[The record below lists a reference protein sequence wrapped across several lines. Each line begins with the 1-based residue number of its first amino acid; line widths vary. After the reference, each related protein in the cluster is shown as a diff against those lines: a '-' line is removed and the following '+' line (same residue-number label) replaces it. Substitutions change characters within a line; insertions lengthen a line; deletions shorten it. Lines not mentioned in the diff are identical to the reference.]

1 MLVPGA
7 LTSIRSER
15 GFTLIEV
22 LVAMVT
28 GVIVTGALFAILEVS
43 MRQST
48 RVSDVA
54 QATQLGRTA
63 MNHIVDEL
71 HSACISEKFAPVQES
86 SGEAKAGEPKLV
98 FITGYSEA
106 AEVPSVGTT
115 TNGVR
120 EDEIIWSE
128 SAQTLTDKTYL
139 ATAEPKSGVFTFSA
153 TPSPKN
159 GVRLAEHVKQTEVV
173 EGGKTKK
180 LPIFQYYEYGS
191 TATSSATTGLSTLE
205 PLHNEKGELLK
216 SGEKLGAGPAAEVAS
231 VLVNFTIAPV
241 DNVATLGRAAELS
254 SQNTF
259 TFSAPN
265 SENPLKT
272 VPCE

>member
-1 MLVPGA
+1 MLIPGA
-7 LTSIRSER
+7 LTSMRSER

-86 SGEAKAGEPKLV
+86 SGEKSTSEPKLV
-98 FITGYSEA
+98 FIDGYSEG
-106 AEVPSVGTT
+106 AEVSAVATNTT
-115 TNGVR
+115 GVR
-120 EDEIIWSE
+120 KDEIIWNKAAE
-128 SAQTLTDKTYL
+128 TLTDKTYL
-139 ATAEPKSGVFTFSA
+139 ATSEPKAGEYNWA
-153 TPSPKN
+153 SPKT
-159 GVRLAEHVKQTEVV
+159 VRLAEHITQTVSPT
-173 EGGKTKK
+173 TK
-180 LPIFQYYEYGS
+180 LPIPIFQYYEYGES
-191 TATSSATTGLSTLE
+191 TKSSTTEGLSTLE
-205 PLHNEKGELLK
+205 PLKNSKKEVVPKG
-216 SGEKLGAGPAAEVAS
+216 GEEIGSALAKEVAS
-231 VLVNFTIAPV
+231 VLITFNAAPI
-241 DNVATLGRAAELS
+241 DNATSLGRAVELN
-254 SQNTF
+254 SQSTF

>member
-1 MLVPGA
+1 MLIPA
-7 LTSIRSER
+7 PHTSLRSER

-63 MNHIVDEL
+63 MNHVVDEL
-71 HSACISEKFAPVQES
+71 HSACIAASFAPVQAT
-86 SGEAKAGEPKLV
+86 SGEAKVGEPKLV
-98 FITGYSEA
+98 FINGYSEA

-115 TNGVR
+115 TTGVR

-139 ATAEPKSGVFTFSA
+139 ATAEPKTNEFTFAA
-153 TPSPKN
+153 TATPKN
-159 GVRLAEHVKQTEVV
+159 GVRLAEHVVRATSPVTGEPI
-173 EGGKTKK
+173 
-180 LPIFQYYEYGS
+180 PIFQYYEYGNS
-191 TATSSATTGLSTLE
+191 TNSSTTTGLSTLE
-205 PLHNEKGELLK
+205 ALHNEKGAVLK
-216 SGEKLGAGPAAEVAS
+216 AGEKLGSTPAKEAAS
-231 VLVNFTIAPV
+231 VLVTFSIAPT
-241 DNVATLGRAAELS
+241 DNATTLGRAAEFS